1 MSPERRMSLLLKTRA
16 DKALHR
22 IALLLISLT
31 LASLASAGTYY
42 VSTNG
47 SDSNPGTQSAPF
59 RHVSKAALT
68 ATQAGDT
75 IIVMDGTYDNEGVV
89 APDSVVTL
97 LYSGQAASP
106 ITFKAQ
112 NRGKAILD
120 SMNSSTTASCDGASA
135 YFNLKNASFIVIQ
148 GFVLQNSC
156 DSGIQ

>member
-1 MSPERRMSLLLKTRA
+1 MSLEGPMSLLLKTCA
-16 DKALHR
+16 DKALHC

-42 VSTNG
+42 VSTSG

-75 IIVMDGTYDNEGVV
+75 VIVMDGTYDNEGVV
-89 APDSVVTL
+89 APNFVVTL
-97 LYSGQAASP
+97 YYSGTSGNP

-112 NRGKAILD
+112 NPGKAIL
-120 SMNSSTTASCDGASA
+120 S
-135 YFNLKNASFIVIQ
+135 
-148 GFVLQNSC
+148 GFDEHL
-156 DSGIQ
+156 DHDEL